1 MMLKREKCP
10 FFLVLLL
17 PLFAACG
24 VTPQTAANPRMIS
37 ACQVERP
44 ASPRSAAPGGGFSM
58 TFGGLGSSGGGSR
71 SSAGGNTGRGSGSV
85 PQSSNDNGSQSNN
98 EAGTAPAR
106 STVPKTSDGA
116 KSRSS
121 MGAGLSLNLGE
132 LFRHLSTPEVPNRL
146 FDEGPRFEDAFSM
159 ACIPVRGFVRGGW
172 PLVIDYQAEPGTL
185 VSVEIHVEGQD
196 PVVLP
201 LPGGSQRNVL
211 KLKLPERLGDKLTTA
226 LFLVRGVKDQPGAP
240 VLGRVQV
247 FGLGCGP
254 RAVGSV
260 AIDQVDFKP
269 GVVHLGKKE
278 TARFSFYSRSD
289 FNRAVAEVMR
299 VDNQNG
305 DLQIRLARSIPL
317 EGGVAAGTWI
327 GRQEA
332 RIWDGTDANRQVSL
346 GQHLMQVRA
355 WLGAQE
361 GGDWVA
367 AWSAGS
373 VEVAR

>member
-1 MMLKREKCP
+1 MLKREKWP
-10 FFLVLLL
+10 FFLVLVL
-17 PLFAACG
+17 PMMAACG
-24 VTPQTAANPRMIS
+24 VTPQIADNPRMTS

-44 ASPRSAAPGGGFSM
+44 ASPRSASDSPGSGFSISL
-58 TFGGLGSSGGGSR
+58 GGLGASGGGSR
-71 SSAGGNTGRGSGSV
+71 PRRGDCDGPCPRES
-85 PQSSNDNGSQSNN
+85 
-98 EAGTAPAR
+98 TA
-106 STVPKTSDGA
+106 
-116 KSRSS
+116 SRSS
-121 MGAGLSLNLGE
+121 VGAGLSLNLGE

-146 FDEGPRFEDAFSM
+146 SAEGPRFEDAFSM

-185 VSVEIHVEGQD
+185 ASVEVHVDGQD

-240 VLGRVQV
+240 QLGRVQV
-247 FGLGCGP
+247 FGLGAGP

-278 TARFSFYSRSD
+278 SARFSFYSRSD

-305 DLQIRLARSIPL
+305 DLQVRLARSIPL
-317 EGGVAAGTWI
+317 DGGVAAGTWI
-327 GRQEA
+327 GRREA
-332 RIWDGTDANRQVSL
+332 RLWDGTDAKRQVSL

-367 AWSAGS
+367 AWSPGS
-373 VEVAR
+373 VEVAP